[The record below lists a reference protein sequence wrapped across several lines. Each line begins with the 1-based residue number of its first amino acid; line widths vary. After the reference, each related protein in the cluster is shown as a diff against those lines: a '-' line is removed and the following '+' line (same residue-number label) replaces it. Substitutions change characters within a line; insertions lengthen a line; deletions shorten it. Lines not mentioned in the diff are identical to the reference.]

1 MPPKK
6 TSVMEVATKNETLTA
21 ENSHETF
28 SIDPDLINILQ
39 NNIIDNL
46 KNDDNSIIN
55 QHKNNTEIDI
65 SCLKMEEFISLV
77 LKERKVSFKE
87 LTVDSLQEPEE
98 EAFEDDNEDVDME
111 DDNIIETTKENG
123 YEKLTIEQFET
134 LKKESFNAIGSAINE
149 SSLLLEVI
157 SLLLS
162 GPKPKQGSMTMSPY
176 LKEHLP
182 MGSVNSDKV
191 LMKQILDNDTVKNYL
206 IKMAWKLK
214 TIKNIEEYNEYNF
227 NKLNEQMLIENKY
240 WSIIAD
246 SKLSQKG
253 TLIKNYNNNTLGV
266 KYGVNSNQ
274 FASLNIVNQKVEQF
288 EVQVIPNIASHRIL
302 YTNKE
307 EGLSDD
313 AIIFKYLSVE
323 VSDGENVSKS
333 TIPESILSIV
343 SKAIKPNELSAQLE
357 RLNELQF
364 QELIFKTLKLECK
377 NANILNK
384 SFNLKEENTI
394 EVLTNGKQK
403 ITIQFKNLL
412 KSELLELNQSKLDDA
427 SLPNNILE
435 FIKKN
440 LLFLNKLRCFN
451 NVTNPPIYYSKKRT
465 INPQSENYA
474 NIIHNLLLKI
484 NHEHIVKLVT
494 STISEYES
502 LDLVASKNE
511 LIKQNQKWKSEE
523 LDNANLKKLKM
534 ELNSYSALTE
544 LCETTFEV
552 SSKEKN
558 ENFKFKLKLTT
569 PNSYSLELLT
579 SKSVMFDNISEL
591 LDYITFI

>member
-1 MPPKK
+1 MPPRKK
-6 TSVMEVATKNETLTA
+6 ATKKSVTKAEPVVAEKTLD
-21 ENSHETF
+21 TF

-39 NNIIDNL
+39 DNIIDNL
-46 KNDDNSIIN
+46 KNDDNSIIS
-55 QHKNNTEIDI
+55 QHKNNNEIDI
-65 SCLKMEEFISLV
+65 ASLKMEDFISLV
-77 LKERKVSFKE
+77 LKERKISFKE
-87 LTVDSLQEPEE
+87 LTIDSLEEPEE
-98 EAFEDDNEDVDME
+98 VQSEDEDVDME
-111 DDNIIETTKENG
+111 EDNIIEQSKETE

-149 SSLLLEVI
+149 SSLLLELI

-176 LKEHLP
+176 LKQHLP

-191 LMKQILDNDTVKNYL
+191 SIKQILNNDTIKNYL
-206 IKMAWKLK
+206 VKMAWKLQ
-214 TIKNIEEYNEYNF
+214 TLENIKEYNQYNF
-227 NKLNEQMLIENKY
+227 NKLNEQMFIENKY

-253 TLIKNYNNNTLGV
+253 KLIKNYNNNTLGV
-266 KYGVNSNQ
+266 KYGVNNNQ
-274 FASLNIVNQKVEQF
+274 FASLTIVNQKVEGF

-307 EGLSDD
+307 EGISDD
-313 AIIFKYLSVE
+313 AVIFKYLSVE
-323 VSDGENVSKS
+323 VSDGGNVISKS
-333 TIPESILSIV
+333 TLSSDILNVVLTS
-343 SKAIKPNELSAQLE
+343 IKPNELNAQLE

-377 NANILNK
+377 NASVAHK
-384 SFNLKEENTI
+384 SFSLKDENTI

-403 ITIQFKNLL
+403 ITLKFKGLL
-412 KSELLELNQSKLDDA
+412 KGDIEELNDA
-427 SLPNNILE
+427 ESTDTALANNILE

-451 NVTNPPIYYSKKRT
+451 NVTNPPIYYSKKRAT
-465 INPQSENYA
+465 NPQSENYA

-484 NHEHIVKLVT
+484 NHEHIVKLIT
-494 STISEYES
+494 SSISEHES
-502 LDLVASKNE
+502 LDLVSTINNG
-511 LIKQNQKWKSEE
+511 IKQNEQWKSQE
-523 LDNANLKKLKM
+523 LDNENLKKLKM

-544 LCETTFEV
+544 ICETTFEV
-552 SSKEKN
+552 NSKEKN
-558 ENFKFKLKLTT
+558 EISKFTLKLKT
-569 PNSYSLELLT
+569 PTFYALELLGAKT
-579 SKSVMFDNISEL
+579 ISFENISEL